1 VDGQDAVFE
10 PVGDRV
16 PQECLEVRA
25 RDLDLKLTE
34 RRRPELLC

>member
-1 VDGQDAVFE
+1 VDGQNPVLE
-10 PVGDRV
+10 PVRDGV
-16 PQECLEVRA
+16 AQESLEVRA